1 MTMTIN
7 DEYKKLLFYA
17 NSLIA
22 GVLNSNT
29 PFKNCQINSIKNEF
43 NKRILILQNKY
54 STTTTTTFT
63 TDEIK
68 NEEESAIIS
77 FIPFSSS
84 LITDN
89 ITLVISTNK

>member
-7 DEYKKLLFYA
+7 DDYKKLLFYA

-43 NKRILILQNKY
+43 NKRVLLLQKQKQKQHILI
-54 STTTTTTFT
+54 
-63 TDEIK
+63 
-68 NEEESAIIS
+68 EEEEEKKIVPIIP
-77 FIPFSSS
+77 IPFSS
-84 LITDN
+84 TDN
-89 ITLVISTNK
+89 KIMLIITPKK

>member
-7 DEYKKLLFYA
+7 DDYKKLLFYA

-43 NKRILILQNKY
+43 NKRVLLLQKQKQKQHILI
-54 STTTTTTFT
+54 
-63 TDEIK
+63 
-68 NEEESAIIS
+68 EEEEEKIVPIIPT
-77 FIPFSSS
+77 PFSS
-84 LITDN
+84 TDN
-89 ITLVISTNK
+89 NIMLIITPKK

>member
-43 NKRILILQNKY
+43 NKRVLLLQKQKQKQHILI
-54 STTTTTTFT
+54 
-63 TDEIK
+63 
-68 NEEESAIIS
+68 EEEEEKIVPIIPT
-77 FIPFSSS
+77 PFSS
-84 LITDN
+84 TDN
-89 ITLVISTNK
+89 NIMLIITPKK

>member
-7 DEYKKLLFYA
+7 DDYKKLLFYA

-43 NKRILILQNKY
+43 NRRVLLLKNKY
-54 STTTTTTFT
+54 STPTT

-68 NEEESAIIS
+68 KEESVIIS
-77 FIPFSSS
+77 SIPFSSS

-89 ITLVISTNK
+89 ITLVISTKH

>member
-7 DEYKKLLFYA
+7 DDYKKLLFYA

-43 NKRILILQNKY
+43 NKRVLLLQKQKQKQHILI
-54 STTTTTTFT
+54 
-63 TDEIK
+63 
-68 NEEESAIIS
+68 EEEEEKEIVPIIP
-77 FIPFSSS
+77 IPFSS
-84 LITDN
+84 TDN
-89 ITLVISTNK
+89 NIMLIITPKK

>member
-1 MTMTIN
+1 MTTITIN

-43 NKRILILQNKY
+43 NKRVLLLEKQKQKQHILI
-54 STTTTTTFT
+54 
-63 TDEIK
+63 
-68 NEEESAIIS
+68 EEEEKEIVPIIP
-77 FIPFSSS
+77 IPFSR
-84 LITDN
+84 TDN
-89 ITLVISTNK
+89 NIMLIITPKK

>member
-7 DEYKKLLFYA
+7 DDYKKLLFYA

-43 NKRILILQNKY
+43 NKRVLLLQKQKQKQHILI
-54 STTTTTTFT
+54 
-63 TDEIK
+63 
-68 NEEESAIIS
+68 EEEEEKKIVPIIP
-77 FIPFSSS
+77 IPFSS
-84 LITDN
+84 TDN
-89 ITLVISTNK
+89 NIMLIITPKK